1 MDRRIELHET
11 FCEVLGSR
19 NAYFQPPENLQMEYP
34 AIVYSLEQINRR
46 NANNTSYMTSPGFSI
61 TLIDEDPD
69 SIYIDKLM
77 KLPYCRFNRHYKADD
92 LNHWN
97 FTIY

>member
-19 NAYFQPPENLQMEYP
+19 NAYFQPPENLQMNYP

-46 NANNTSYMTSPGFSI
+46 NANNTSYMTSPGFSVI
-61 TLIDEDPD
+61 LIDEDPD
-69 SIYIDKLM
+69 SIYVEKLM
-77 KLPYCRFNRHYKADD
+77 RLPYCRFNRYYPADD

-97 FTIY
+97 FTIF

>member
-1 MDRRIELHET
+1 MDRRLELHET

-19 NAYFQPPENLQMEYP
+19 NAYFQPPENLQMNYP
-34 AIVYSLEQINRR
+34 AIVYSLEQLNSK
-46 NANNTSYMTSPGFSI
+46 NANNTTYILSSGFSV

-69 SIYIDKLM
+69 SIYIRNLM
-77 KLPYCRFNRHYKADD
+77 ALPYCRFNRHYKAED

-97 FTIY
+97 FTIH